1 MAAAY
6 ARTLIRQ
13 GKAHLQSHPAL
24 PLLVLSRVVEAPT
37 LRPVLLGLTLHATTA
52 TAHLFTEAHGTA
64 PLFSVVIDLHPARPA
79 TAANLPPP
87 ARLMTL
93 CAVID
98 RLRAA
103 VPISEIAIAPSSDP
117 SDPSL
122 DTFTNEV
129 AAVLPSAGYTVAL
142 GADSA
147 TVSLLPSPL
156 VEAFRIVGTRLPVSA
171 TSPLLIAQ
179 HHPALEAAP
188 AAHEPLTPA
197 MLVRAQ
203 SAQRTVSGVV
213 QAVTPAETATIAI
226 PVIDQTAPAGHIQ
239 WQQQTVPIGAI
250 GECWP
255 AEPVLLLPVT
265 TKGNR

>member
-1 MAAAY
+1 
-6 ARTLIRQ
+6 
-13 GKAHLQSHPAL
+13 
-24 PLLVLSRVVEAPT
+24 
-37 LRPVLLGLTLHATTA
+37 
-52 TAHLFTEAHGTA
+52 
-64 PLFSVVIDLHPARPA
+64 
-79 TAANLPPP
+79 
-87 ARLMTL
+87 MTL

-103 VPISEIAIAPSSDP
+103 VPISDIAIAPSSDP

-129 AAVLPSAGYTVAL
+129 AAVLLSAGYTVAL

-147 TVSLLPSPL
+147 RVSLLPPPL
-156 VEAFRIVGTRLPVSA
+156 TEAFRIVGTRLPVNA
-171 TSPLLIAQ
+171 ASPLLIAQ
-179 HHPALEAAP
+179 HHPAREAAP
-188 AAHEPLTPA
+188 AAHEPLIPIRRRNYEIVSQYTASAGRSKSQFRSRIGITPA

-213 QAVTPAETATIAI
+213 QAVPSAETATIAI

-239 WQQQTVPIGAI
+239 WQQQTVPISAI
-250 GECWP
+250 GERWP